1 VDLIKD
7 WWGVIM
13 AALAGLF
20 WLSRLEWRSV
30 QNQADIDR
38 LWKQRKEDLDNAQH
52 SRDETAKM
60 LTEMRSDIKTLLQR
74 SRD

>member
-1 VDLIKD
+1 MDIIRD

-13 AALAGLF
+13 AFLGGAV

-30 QNQADIDR
+30 QNEADIKR
-38 LWKQRKEDLDNAQH
+38 FWVQRKEDLDNAQR

-60 LTEMRSDIKTLLQR
+60 LSEMRSDIKTLLQR
-74 SRD
+74 STR

>member
-38 LWKQRKEDLDNAQH
+38 LWRQRKEDLENAQH
-52 SRDETAKM
+52 SRDETARM

-74 SRD
+74 ST

>member
-1 VDLIKD
+1 VDLVRD
-7 WWGVIM
+7 WWAVIM
-13 AALAGLF
+13 AALGGLV